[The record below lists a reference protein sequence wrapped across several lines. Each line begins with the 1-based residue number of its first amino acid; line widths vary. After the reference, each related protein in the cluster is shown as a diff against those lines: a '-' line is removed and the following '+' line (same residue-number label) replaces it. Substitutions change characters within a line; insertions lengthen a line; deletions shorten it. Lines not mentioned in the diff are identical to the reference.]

1 MSGPLGSQQWMYST
15 GFYPYE
21 IDQSLRFN
29 DDDSAYLSRTP
40 ASAGNRKTWTWSGW
54 VKRGNVGTFQNIFG
68 VNTYSTNNWLYIH
81 FRDDNRVQIN
91 AVQSGVDNVQ
101 LYTTQVFRDV
111 GSWYHLVVAFDTTQ
125 ATSSDRVKIYVNG
138 EQVTD
143 FDTST
148 YPAQNHDAAVNTA
161 NAHRIGNWDTSR
173 YLDGYMA
180 EVNFID
186 GQALDATS
194 FGQFKSGVWIPKSY
208 SGSYGTNGFYL
219 DFGNSGSLGADSSGN
234 GNNWTPNNL
243 AATDQVPDSPT
254 NNFPTLNPLY
264 QPLLTYSEGNLRTY
278 YGGAYAGA
286 EPTMYTGKNE
296 KYYSEELI
304 VALGG
309 DRGIA
314 VIADNGT
321 ESIGWIYNGNTYGSL
336 AAGFVMP
343 SYTTGDIIGY
353 AIDGTTNQVQFYK
366 NGVAAGS
373 AWQFSTTAPLGF
385 RTHMGYMYGGSDA
398 VANFGQDSSF
408 AGQKTAQGYTDA
420 NGIGDFYYAPPS
432 GYLALCT
439 ANLPDPAIDPAQD
452 DVPEDYFNTVL
463 YTGNGTGQS
472 IDVGF
477 QPDFVWLK
485 NRSGFYHHLYDGV
498 RGTTKALY
506 SNATDAETT
515 ETGGVTSFDVAG
527 FTVGNSATINQS
539 SGAIVSWNW
548 LADNTSGSS
557 NTDGTITSTVSVN
570 QKAGFSIVSYTGN
583 GTQTTT
589 GHGLNQKPDIVIQKR
604 RNAVDSWYV
613 FTDIID
619 GSFDYLVLN
628 STAAKGDASGY
639 ATQTDTVMATPN
651 WSDAVIAYCFHSV
664 EGYSKISSY
673 TGNGSADGPFVYTGF
688 RPAFILAKNTSTQD
702 WVVYDNSRDPDN
714 SVGNYLLP
722 NTSGAESSYV
732 NYDFLSNGF
741 KLRDAGGSLNING
754 HTYIYMAFA
763 EMPFKYANAR

>member
-234 GNNWTPNNL
+234 GNNWTPTNL

-343 SYTTGDIIGY
+343 TYTTGDIIGY

-408 AGQKTAQGYTDA
+408 AGQKTAQGNTDA